1 MLALSSLDCARPV
14 AASADA
20 HSYRTQHGQQQSAA
34 DLQLVVRQPKMYPP
48 SDDADP
54 TDERMV
60 SALNFALS
68 GRGDAA
74 DDAALALGLVLAGR
88 SGGHGARHSSLSPS
102 ESSVAST
109 TSMMSTSSFASSLA
123 PSDAPADEHVVLPG
137 DTLAGLCIRY
147 GVSARSLRRL
157 NRLDGDQVMQHA
169 ILRIPPARRGR
180 RQTPQAQ
187 TPDVLAARQR
197 LAFRESGAWT
207 EDESFRV
214 AIRILNG
221 RRVR

>member
-1 MLALSSLDCARPV
+1 MADVQARTLIQARVHHDCASQLT
-14 AASADA
+14 AF
-20 HSYRTQHGQQQSAA
+20 SAA
-34 DLQLVVRQPKMYPP
+34 VETMHPP
-48 SDDADP
+48 AADP

-60 SALNFALS
+60 SALGLALS
-68 GRGDAA
+68 GRGDAV
-74 DDAALALGLVLAGR
+74 DDAALALGLALAGR
-88 SGGHGARHSSLSPS
+88 SGGARHSSLSPS

-123 PSDAPADEHVVLPG
+123 PADAPADEHVVLPG
-137 DTLAGLCIRY
+137 DTLAGICIRY

-157 NRLDGDQVMQHA
+157 NRLDEGDQVMQHA
-169 ILRIPPARRGR
+169 ILRIPPARRR

-187 TPDVLAARQR
+187 TPDVLATRQR
-197 LAFRESGAWT
+197 LTYRESGAWT

-214 AIRILNG
+214 AIRIING

>member
-1 MLALSSLDCARPV
+1 ME
-14 AASADA
+14 
-20 HSYRTQHGQQQSAA
+20 
-34 DLQLVVRQPKMYPP
+34 PP
-48 SDDADP
+48 ATDP

-60 SALNFALS
+60 SALNYALS
-68 GRGDAA
+68 GRGDAV
-74 DDAALALGLVLAGR
+74 DDAALALGLALAGR
-88 SGGHGARHSSLSPS
+88 TSGGHGARHSSLSPS

-157 NRLDGDQVMQHA
+157 NRLDEGDQVMQHA
-169 ILRIPPARRGR
+169 ILRIPERRR
-180 RQTPQAQ
+180 RETPQAQ

-197 LAFRESGAWT
+197 LAYRESGAWT

-214 AIRILNG
+214 AIRIING

>member
-1 MLALSSLDCARPV
+1 
-14 AASADA
+14 
-20 HSYRTQHGQQQSAA
+20 
-34 DLQLVVRQPKMYPP
+34 MYPP

-68 GRGDAA
+68 GRGDAV
-74 DDAALALGLVLAGR
+74 DDAALALGLALAGR

-109 TSMMSTSSFASSLA
+109 ASMMSTSSFASL
-123 PSDAPADEHVVLPG
+123 APADEHVVLPG

-169 ILRIPPARRGR
+169 ILRIPPARLGR
-180 RQTPQAQ
+180 RQTPQVQ

-197 LAFRESGAWT
+197 LTYRDSGAWT

-214 AIRILNG
+214 AIRIING

>member
-1 MLALSSLDCARPV
+1 M
-14 AASADA
+14 
-20 HSYRTQHGQQQSAA
+20 H
-34 DLQLVVRQPKMYPP
+34 PP
-48 SDDADP
+48 ATDP

-60 SALNFALS
+60 SALHLALS
-68 GRGDAA
+68 GRGDAV
-74 DDAALALGLVLAGR
+74 DDAALALGLALAGR

-137 DTLAGLCIRY
+137 DTLAGICIRY

-157 NRLDGDQVMQHA
+157 NRLDEGDQVMQHA
-169 ILRIPPARRGR
+169 ILRIPPARRR

-197 LAFRESGAWT
+197 LAYRESGAWT

-214 AIRILNG
+214 AIRIING

>member
-1 MLALSSLDCARPV
+1 ME
-14 AASADA
+14 
-20 HSYRTQHGQQQSAA
+20 
-34 DLQLVVRQPKMYPP
+34 PP
-48 SDDADP
+48 AADP

-60 SALNFALS
+60 SALTLALS
-68 GRGDAA
+68 GRGDAV
-74 DDAALALGLVLAGR
+74 DDAALALGLALAGR

-137 DTLAGLCIRY
+137 DTLAGICIRY

-157 NRLDGDQVMQHA
+157 NRLDEGDQVMQHA
-169 ILRIPPARRGR
+169 ILRIPERRR
-180 RQTPQAQ
+180 RETPQAQ

-197 LAFRESGAWT
+197 LAYRDSGAWT

>member
-1 MLALSSLDCARPV
+1 
-14 AASADA
+14 
-20 HSYRTQHGQQQSAA
+20 
-34 DLQLVVRQPKMYPP
+34 MYPP
-48 SDDADP
+48 LEDDADP

-68 GRGDAA
+68 GRGDAV
-74 DDAALALGLVLAGR
+74 DDAALALGLALAGR
-88 SGGHGARHSSLSPS
+88 TSGGHGGRHSSLSPS

-109 TSMMSTSSFASSLA
+109 TSMMSTASSL
-123 PSDAPADEHVVLPG
+123 APADEHVVLPG

-169 ILRIPPARRGR
+169 ILRIPPPRRGR
-180 RQTPQAQ
+180 SQTPQEQ

-197 LAFRESGAWT
+197 LAYRDSGAWT

>member
-1 MLALSSLDCARPV
+1 MHPP
-14 AASADA
+14 AA
-20 HSYRTQHGQQQSAA
+20 
-34 DLQLVVRQPKMYPP
+34 
-48 SDDADP
+48 ADP

-60 SALNFALS
+60 SALNYALS
-68 GRGDAA
+68 GRGGAV
-74 DDAALALGLVLAGR
+74 DDAALALGLALAGR
-88 SGGHGARHSSLSPS
+88 SGGARHSSLSPS

-157 NRLDGDQVMQHA
+157 NRLDEGDQVMQHA
-169 ILRIPPARRGR
+169 VLRIPPARRR
-180 RQTPQAQ
+180 ETPQAQ

-197 LAFRESGAWT
+197 LAYRESGAWT

-214 AIRILNG
+214 AIRIING

>member
-1 MLALSSLDCARPV
+1 
-14 AASADA
+14 
-20 HSYRTQHGQQQSAA
+20 
-34 DLQLVVRQPKMYPP
+34 MYPP
-48 SDDADP
+48 LEDDADP

-68 GRGDAA
+68 GRGDAV
-74 DDAALALGLVLAGR
+74 DDAALALGLALAGR
-88 SGGHGARHSSLSPS
+88 TSGGHGARHSSLSPS

-109 TSMMSTSSFASSLA
+109 ASFASSLA

-169 ILRIPPARRGR
+169 VLRIPPPRRGR
-180 RQTPQAQ
+180 SQTPQEQ
-187 TPDVLAARQR
+187 TPDVLATRQR
-197 LAFRESGAWT
+197 LAYRDSGAWT

>member
-1 MLALSSLDCARPV
+1 MD
-14 AASADA
+14 
-20 HSYRTQHGQQQSAA
+20 
-34 DLQLVVRQPKMYPP
+34 PP
-48 SDDADP
+48 ATDP

-68 GRGDAA
+68 GRGDAV
-74 DDAALALGLVLAGR
+74 DDAALALGLALAGR
-88 SGGHGARHSSLSPS
+88 TSGGHGARHSSLSPS

-137 DTLAGLCIRY
+137 DTLAGICIRY

-157 NRLDGDQVMQHA
+157 NRLDEGDQVMQHA

-180 RQTPQAQ
+180 QTPQAQ

-197 LAFRESGAWT
+197 LAYRDSGAWT

>member
-1 MLALSSLDCARPV
+1 
-14 AASADA
+14 
-20 HSYRTQHGQQQSAA
+20 
-34 DLQLVVRQPKMYPP
+34 MYPP
-48 SDDADP
+48 LEDDADP
-54 TDERMV
+54 TDASMV
-60 SALNFALS
+60 AALSDALN
-68 GRGDAA
+68 GRGDAV
-74 DDAALALGLVLAGR
+74 DDAALALGLALAGR
-88 SGGHGARHSSLSPS
+88 TSGGHGGRHSSLSPS

-109 TSMMSTSSFASSLA
+109 TSMMSTASFASSLA
-123 PSDAPADEHVVLPG
+123 PADAPADEHVVLPG

-169 ILRIPPARRGR
+169 VLRIPPARL
-180 RQTPQAQ
+180 RQTPQEQ

-197 LAFRESGAWT
+197 LAYRDSGAWT

>member
-1 MLALSSLDCARPV
+1 
-14 AASADA
+14 
-20 HSYRTQHGQQQSAA
+20 
-34 DLQLVVRQPKMYPP
+34 
-48 SDDADP
+48 
-54 TDERMV
+54 MV

-68 GRGDAA
+68 GRGDAV
-74 DDAALALGLVLAGR
+74 DDAALALGLALAGR
-88 SGGHGARHSSLSPS
+88 SGGHGARHRSLSPS

-169 ILRIPPARRGR
+169 ILRIPPARLGR
-180 RQTPQAQ
+180 RQTPQVQ

-197 LAFRESGAWT
+197 LTYRDSGAWT

>member
-1 MLALSSLDCARPV
+1 
-14 AASADA
+14 
-20 HSYRTQHGQQQSAA
+20 
-34 DLQLVVRQPKMYPP
+34 MYPP
-48 SDDADP
+48 SDYADP

-68 GRGDAA
+68 GRGDAV
-74 DDAALALGLVLAGR
+74 DDAALALGLALAGR
-88 SGGHGARHSSLSPS
+88 TSGGHGARHSSLSPS

-109 TSMMSTSSFASSLA
+109 TSVMSTASSL
-123 PSDAPADEHVVLPG
+123 APADEHVVLPG

-157 NRLDGDQVMQHA
+157 NRLDEGDQVMQHA
-169 ILRIPPARRGR
+169 VLRIPPARR
-180 RQTPQAQ
+180 RQAAQAQ

-197 LAFRESGAWT
+197 LAYRDSGAWT

-214 AIRILNG
+214 AIRIING

>member
-1 MLALSSLDCARPV
+1 MADVQARTLIQARVHHDCASQLT
-14 AASADA
+14 AF
-20 HSYRTQHGQQQSAA
+20 SAA
-34 DLQLVVRQPKMYPP
+34 VETMHPP
-48 SDDADP
+48 AADP

-60 SALNFALS
+60 SALGLALS
-68 GRGDAA
+68 GRGDAV
-74 DDAALALGLVLAGR
+74 DDAALALGLALAGR
-88 SGGHGARHSSLSPS
+88 SGGARHSSLSPS

-137 DTLAGLCIRY
+137 DTLAGICIRY

-157 NRLDGDQVMQHA
+157 NRLDEGDQVMQHA
-169 ILRIPPARRGR
+169 ILRIPPARRR

-197 LAFRESGAWT
+197 LAYRDSGAWT

>member
-1 MLALSSLDCARPV
+1 M
-14 AASADA
+14 
-20 HSYRTQHGQQQSAA
+20 H
-34 DLQLVVRQPKMYPP
+34 PP
-48 SDDADP
+48 ATDP

-60 SALNFALS
+60 SALGLALS
-68 GRGDAA
+68 GRGDVV
-74 DDAALALGLVLAGR
+74 DDAALALGLALAGR

-109 TSMMSTSSFASSLA
+109 TSMMSTASFASSLA

-137 DTLAGLCIRY
+137 DTLAGICIRY

-157 NRLDGDQVMQHA
+157 NRLDEGDQVMQHA
-169 ILRIPPARRGR
+169 VLRIPPARRGR

-214 AIRILNG
+214 AIRIING

>member
-1 MLALSSLDCARPV
+1 
-14 AASADA
+14 
-20 HSYRTQHGQQQSAA
+20 
-34 DLQLVVRQPKMYPP
+34 MYPP

-68 GRGDAA
+68 GRGDAV
-74 DDAALALGLVLAGR
+74 DDAALALGLALAGR
-88 SGGHGARHSSLSPS
+88 TSGGHGARHSSLSPS

-109 TSMMSTSSFASSLA
+109 TSMMSTASFASSLA

-137 DTLAGLCIRY
+137 DTLAGICIRY

-169 ILRIPPARRGR
+169 ILRIPPPRRGR
-180 RQTPQAQ
+180 SQTPQEQ

-197 LAFRESGAWT
+197 LAYRDSGAWT

-214 AIRILNG
+214 AIRIING

>member
-1 MLALSSLDCARPV
+1 
-14 AASADA
+14 
-20 HSYRTQHGQQQSAA
+20 
-34 DLQLVVRQPKMYPP
+34 MYPP
-48 SDDADP
+48 VEDDADP

-68 GRGDAA
+68 GRGDAV
-74 DDAALALGLVLAGR
+74 DDAALALGLALAGR
-88 SGGHGARHSSLSPS
+88 TSGGHGARHSSLSPS

-109 TSMMSTSSFASSLA
+109 TSMMSTASSL
-123 PSDAPADEHVVLPG
+123 APADEHVVLPG

-180 RQTPQAQ
+180 RQTPQLQ

-197 LAFRESGAWT
+197 LAYRDSGAWT

-214 AIRILNG
+214 AIRIING

>member
-1 MLALSSLDCARPV
+1 ME
-14 AASADA
+14 
-20 HSYRTQHGQQQSAA
+20 
-34 DLQLVVRQPKMYPP
+34 PP
-48 SDDADP
+48 AADP

-68 GRGDAA
+68 GRGDAV
-74 DDAALALGLVLAGR
+74 DDAALALGLALAGR
-88 SGGHGARHSSLSPS
+88 TSGGHGARHSSLSPS

-137 DTLAGLCIRY
+137 DTLAGVCIRY

-157 NRLDGDQVMQHA
+157 NRLDEGDQVMQHA
-169 ILRIPPARRGR
+169 VLRIPPTRRGGR

-197 LAFRESGAWT
+197 LAYRESGAWT

-214 AIRILNG
+214 AIRIING

>member
-1 MLALSSLDCARPV
+1 
-14 AASADA
+14 
-20 HSYRTQHGQQQSAA
+20 
-34 DLQLVVRQPKMYPP
+34 MYPP
-48 SDDADP
+48 SGDADP

-68 GRGDAA
+68 GRGDAV
-74 DDAALALGLVLAGR
+74 DDAALALGLALAGR
-88 SGGHGARHSSLSPS
+88 TSGPRHSSLSPS

-109 TSMMSTSSFASSLA
+109 ASMMSTASSL
-123 PSDAPADEHVVLPG
+123 APADEHVVLPG

-169 ILRIPPARRGR
+169 ILRIPPPRRGR
-180 RQTPQAQ
+180 SQTPQEQ

-197 LAFRESGAWT
+197 LAYRDSGAWT

>member
-1 MLALSSLDCARPV
+1 ME
-14 AASADA
+14 
-20 HSYRTQHGQQQSAA
+20 
-34 DLQLVVRQPKMYPP
+34 PP
-48 SDDADP
+48 ATDP

-60 SALNFALS
+60 SALNYALS
-68 GRGDAA
+68 GRGDAV
-74 DDAALALGLVLAGR
+74 DDAALALGLALAGR
-88 SGGHGARHSSLSPS
+88 TSGGHGARHSSLSPS

-137 DTLAGLCIRY
+137 DTLAGICIRY

-157 NRLDGDQVMQHA
+157 NRLDEGDQVMQHA
-169 ILRIPPARRGR
+169 ILRIPERRR
-180 RQTPQAQ
+180 RETPQAQ

-197 LAFRESGAWT
+197 LAYRESGAWT

-214 AIRILNG
+214 AIRIING

>member
-1 MLALSSLDCARPV
+1 M
-14 AASADA
+14 
-20 HSYRTQHGQQQSAA
+20 H
-34 DLQLVVRQPKMYPP
+34 PP
-48 SDDADP
+48 ATDP

-60 SALNFALS
+60 SALSFALS
-68 GRGDAA
+68 GRGDAV
-74 DDAALALGLVLAGR
+74 DDAALALGLALAGR
-88 SGGHGARHSSLSPS
+88 TSGGHGARHSSLSPS

-109 TSMMSTSSFASSLA
+109 TSMMSTSSLASSLA
-123 PSDAPADEHVVLPG
+123 PADAPADEHVVLPG

-169 ILRIPPARRGR
+169 ILRIPPARLGR
-180 RQTPQAQ
+180 RQAPQAQ

>member
-1 MLALSSLDCARPV
+1 
-14 AASADA
+14 
-20 HSYRTQHGQQQSAA
+20 
-34 DLQLVVRQPKMYPP
+34 MYPP

-68 GRGDAA
+68 GRGDAV
-74 DDAALALGLVLAGR
+74 DDAALALGLALAGR
-88 SGGHGARHSSLSPS
+88 TSGGHGARHSSLSPS

-109 TSMMSTSSFASSLA
+109 TSMMSTSSFASL
-123 PSDAPADEHVVLPG
+123 APADEHVVMPD

-147 GVSARSLRRL
+147 GVSARALRRL
-157 NRLDGDQVMQHA
+157 NRIDGDRLMESAV
-169 ILRIPPARRGR
+169 LRIPPARR
-180 RQTPQAQ
+180 RQAAQEQ

-197 LAFRESGAWT
+197 LAYRESGAWT

-214 AIRILNG
+214 AIRIING

>member
-1 MLALSSLDCARPV
+1 
-14 AASADA
+14 
-20 HSYRTQHGQQQSAA
+20 
-34 DLQLVVRQPKMYPP
+34 MYPP
-48 SDDADP
+48 FEDDADP
-54 TDERMV
+54 TDASMV
-60 SALNFALS
+60 AALSDALN
-68 GRGDAA
+68 GRGDAV
-74 DDAALALGLVLAGR
+74 DDAALALGLALAGR
-88 SGGHGARHSSLSPS
+88 TSGGHGGRHSSLSPS

-109 TSMMSTSSFASSLA
+109 TSMMSTASFASSLA
-123 PSDAPADEHVVLPG
+123 PADAPADEHVVLPG

-169 ILRIPPARRGR
+169 VLRIPPARR
-180 RQTPQAQ
+180 RQTPQEQ

-197 LAFRESGAWT
+197 LAYRDSGAWT

>member
-1 MLALSSLDCARPV
+1 M
-14 AASADA
+14 
-20 HSYRTQHGQQQSAA
+20 
-34 DLQLVVRQPKMYPP
+34 
-48 SDDADP
+48 
-54 TDERMV
+54 
-60 SALNFALS
+60 
-68 GRGDAA
+68 
-74 DDAALALGLVLAGR
+74 DDAALALGLALAGR
-88 SGGHGARHSSLSPS
+88 TSGGHGARHSSLSPS

-137 DTLAGLCIRY
+137 DTLAGICIRY

-157 NRLDGDQVMQHA
+157 NRLDEGDQVMQHA
-169 ILRIPPARRGR
+169 ILRIPERRR
-180 RQTPQAQ
+180 RETPQAQ

-197 LAFRESGAWT
+197 LAYRESGAWT

-214 AIRILNG
+214 AIRIING

>member
-1 MLALSSLDCARPV
+1 M
-14 AASADA
+14 
-20 HSYRTQHGQQQSAA
+20 TTAA
-34 DLQLVVRQPKMYPP
+34 DLQLIAVCGNKMYPP
-48 SDDADP
+48 LEDDADP

-68 GRGDAA
+68 GRGDAV
-74 DDAALALGLVLAGR
+74 DDAALALGLALAGR

-169 ILRIPPARRGR
+169 ILRIPPARLGR
-180 RQTPQAQ
+180 RQTPQVQ

-197 LAFRESGAWT
+197 LAYRDSGAWT

-214 AIRILNG
+214 AIRIING

>member
-1 MLALSSLDCARPV
+1 
-14 AASADA
+14 
-20 HSYRTQHGQQQSAA
+20 
-34 DLQLVVRQPKMYPP
+34 MYPP
-48 SDDADP
+48 LEDDADP

-68 GRGDAA
+68 GRGDAV
-74 DDAALALGLVLAGR
+74 DDAALALGLALAGR
-88 SGGHGARHSSLSPS
+88 SGGHGPRHSSLSPS

-109 TSMMSTSSFASSLA
+109 TSMMSTASFASSLA
-123 PSDAPADEHVVLPG
+123 PADAPADEHVVLPG

-169 ILRIPPARRGR
+169 ILRIPPARLGR
-180 RQTPQAQ
+180 RQTPQVQ

-197 LAFRESGAWT
+197 LAHRDSGAWT

>member
-1 MLALSSLDCARPV
+1 MLPRRPTRIATAVRSTVGNNLQQICSSSLC
-14 AASADA
+14 
-20 HSYRTQHGQQQSAA
+20 GNK
-34 DLQLVVRQPKMYPP
+34 KMYPP

-68 GRGDAA
+68 GRGDAV
-74 DDAALALGLVLAGR
+74 DDAALALGLALAGR
-88 SGGHGARHSSLSPS
+88 TSGGHGARHSSLSPS

-109 TSMMSTSSFASSLA
+109 TSMMSTASSL
-123 PSDAPADEHVVLPG
+123 APADEHVVLPG

-169 ILRIPPARRGR
+169 ILRIPPARR
-180 RQTPQAQ
+180 RQTPQEQ

-197 LAFRESGAWT
+197 LAYRDSGAWT

>member
-1 MLALSSLDCARPV
+1 M
-14 AASADA
+14 
-20 HSYRTQHGQQQSAA
+20 H
-34 DLQLVVRQPKMYPP
+34 PP
-48 SDDADP
+48 AADP

-60 SALNFALS
+60 SALSLALS
-68 GRGDAA
+68 GRGDAV
-74 DDAALALGLVLAGR
+74 DDAALALGLALAGR
-88 SGGHGARHSSLSPS
+88 TSGGHGARHSSLSPS

-123 PSDAPADEHVVLPG
+123 PSDEHVVMPD

-147 GVSARSLRRL
+147 GVSARALRRL
-157 NRLDGDQVMQHA
+157 NRIDGDRLMESAV
-169 ILRIPPARRGR
+169 LRIPPPRRGR

-197 LAFRESGAWT
+197 LAYRESGAWT

-214 AIRILNG
+214 AIRIING

>member
-1 MLALSSLDCARPV
+1 
-14 AASADA
+14 
-20 HSYRTQHGQQQSAA
+20 
-34 DLQLVVRQPKMYPP
+34 MYPP
-48 SDDADP
+48 FEDDADP
-54 TDERMV
+54 TDASMV
-60 SALNFALS
+60 AALSDALN
-68 GRGDAA
+68 GRGDAD
-74 DDAALALGLVLAGR
+74 DDAALALGLALAGR
-88 SGGHGARHSSLSPS
+88 TSGGHGARHSSLSPS

-109 TSMMSTSSFASSLA
+109 ASMMSTASFASSLA

-157 NRLDGDQVMQHA
+157 NRLDGDHVMQHA
-169 ILRIPPARRGR
+169 ILRIPPARR

-197 LAFRESGAWT
+197 LAYRESGAWT

-214 AIRILNG
+214 AIRIING

>member
-1 MLALSSLDCARPV
+1 MD
-14 AASADA
+14 
-20 HSYRTQHGQQQSAA
+20 
-34 DLQLVVRQPKMYPP
+34 PP
-48 SDDADP
+48 AADP

-60 SALNFALS
+60 SALGLALS
-68 GRGDAA
+68 GRGDAV
-74 DDAALALGLVLAGR
+74 DDAALALGLALAGR

-102 ESSVAST
+102 ESSVASTT

-157 NRLDGDQVMQHA
+157 NRLDEGDQVMQHA
-169 ILRIPPARRGR
+169 VLRIPPARR

-197 LAFRESGAWT
+197 LAYRESGAWT

-214 AIRILNG
+214 AIRIING

>member
-1 MLALSSLDCARPV
+1 ME
-14 AASADA
+14 
-20 HSYRTQHGQQQSAA
+20 
-34 DLQLVVRQPKMYPP
+34 PP
-48 SDDADP
+48 ATDP

-60 SALNFALS
+60 SALNYALS
-68 GRGDAA
+68 GRGDAV
-74 DDAALALGLVLAGR
+74 DDAALALGLALAGR
-88 SGGHGARHSSLSPS
+88 TSGGHGARHSSLSPS

-137 DTLAGLCIRY
+137 DTLAGICIRY

-157 NRLDGDQVMQHA
+157 NRLDEGDQVMQHA
-169 ILRIPPARRGR
+169 ILRIPERRR
-180 RQTPQAQ
+180 RETPQAQ

-197 LAFRESGAWT
+197 LAYRESGAWT

>member
-1 MLALSSLDCARPV
+1 
-14 AASADA
+14 
-20 HSYRTQHGQQQSAA
+20 
-34 DLQLVVRQPKMYPP
+34 MYPP
-48 SDDADP
+48 LEDDADP

-68 GRGDAA
+68 GRGDAV
-74 DDAALALGLVLAGR
+74 DDAALALGLALAGR
-88 SGGHGARHSSLSPS
+88 TSGGHGARHSSLSPS

-109 TSMMSTSSFASSLA
+109 TSMMSTASSL
-123 PSDAPADEHVVLPG
+123 APADEHVVLPG

-169 ILRIPPARRGR
+169 ILRIPPARR
-180 RQTPQAQ
+180 RQTPQEQ

-197 LAFRESGAWT
+197 LAYRDSGAWT

-214 AIRILNG
+214 AIRIING

>member
-1 MLALSSLDCARPV
+1 
-14 AASADA
+14 
-20 HSYRTQHGQQQSAA
+20 
-34 DLQLVVRQPKMYPP
+34 MYPP
-48 SDDADP
+48 FDDADP

-68 GRGDAA
+68 GRGDAV
-74 DDAALALGLVLAGR
+74 DDAALALGLALAGR
-88 SGGHGARHSSLSPS
+88 TSGGHGARHSSLSPS

-109 TSMMSTSSFASSLA
+109 TSMMSTSSFASFA

-169 ILRIPPARRGR
+169 ILRIPPPRRGGR
-180 RQTPQAQ
+180 RQTPQEQ

-197 LAFRESGAWT
+197 LAYRDSGAWT

-214 AIRILNG
+214 AIRIING

>member
-1 MLALSSLDCARPV
+1 
-14 AASADA
+14 
-20 HSYRTQHGQQQSAA
+20 
-34 DLQLVVRQPKMYPP
+34 MYPP
-48 SDDADP
+48 LEDDADP

-68 GRGDAA
+68 GRGDAV
-74 DDAALALGLVLAGR
+74 DDAALALGLALAGR
-88 SGGHGARHSSLSPS
+88 TSGPRHSSLSPS

-123 PSDAPADEHVVLPG
+123 PADAPADEHVVLPG

-169 ILRIPPARRGR
+169 VLRIPTARR
-180 RQTPQAQ
+180 RQTPQEQ

-197 LAFRESGAWT
+197 LAYRDSGAWT

-214 AIRILNG
+214 AIRIING

>member
-1 MLALSSLDCARPV
+1 
-14 AASADA
+14 
-20 HSYRTQHGQQQSAA
+20 
-34 DLQLVVRQPKMYPP
+34 MYPP
-48 SDDADP
+48 LEDDADP

-68 GRGDAA
+68 GRGDAV
-74 DDAALALGLVLAGR
+74 DDAALALGLALAGR
-88 SGGHGARHSSLSPS
+88 TSGGHGARHSSLSPS

-109 TSMMSTSSFASSLA
+109 TSMMSTASSL
-123 PSDAPADEHVVLPG
+123 APADEHVVLPG

-169 ILRIPPARRGR
+169 ILRIPPARLGR
-180 RQTPQAQ
+180 RQTPQVQ

-197 LAFRESGAWT
+197 LTYRDSGAWT

-214 AIRILNG
+214 AIRIING

>member
-1 MLALSSLDCARPV
+1 M
-14 AASADA
+14 
-20 HSYRTQHGQQQSAA
+20 
-34 DLQLVVRQPKMYPP
+34 
-48 SDDADP
+48 
-54 TDERMV
+54 
-60 SALNFALS
+60 
-68 GRGDAA
+68 
-74 DDAALALGLVLAGR
+74 
-88 SGGHGARHSSLSPS
+88 
-102 ESSVAST
+102 
-109 TSMMSTSSFASSLA
+109 A
-123 PSDAPADEHVVLPG
+123 PADAPADEHVVLPG

-169 ILRIPPARRGR
+169 VLRIPPARR

-197 LAFRESGAWT
+197 LAYRDSGAWT